1 MAVDMVTKRQL
12 GTGIITLAAI
22 GLIGIFAIDWIGA
35 GKWGGI
41 GPLQQIGIGLGA
53 AAAIVG
59 LLLIRLGDRPA

>member
-1 MAVDMVTKRQL
+1 MTADMVTKRQL
-12 GTGIITLAAI
+12 GIGIIALAAI
-22 GLIGIFAIDWIGA
+22 SLSGIFAVDWAGA

-41 GPLQQIGIGLGA
+41 GPLQQLGIGLGI